1 MRRAF
6 VTLSL
11 LALTAACGA
20 GVNGRV
26 AKACVD
32 ADRSAASTRLCSCVQ
47 RVADQS
53 LNASD
58 QALAVKFFEDPQLAQ
73 DTRQSDNTSN
83 EAFWLRYRAF
93 ANSASRQC
101 G

>member
-11 LALTAACGA
+11 LALTAACSA
-20 GVNGRV
+20 GVNGQV

-32 ADRSAASTRLCSCVQ
+32 ADRSAASPRLCSCVQ
-47 RVADQS
+47 QVANQS
-53 LNASD
+53 RSSSD
-58 QALAVKFFEDPQLAQ
+58 PALAAKFFEDPQVAQ
-73 DTRQSDNTSN
+73 DTRQSDNSGS
-83 EAFWLRYRAF
+83 EAFWQRYRAF
-93 ANSASRQC
+93 SNSASRQC